1 LNLDNREDDNFKI
14 RFHLHLCASA
24 AADVVPVVLGEVKIL
39 KKVSG
44 RTTIHWLNLA
54 LSTFVTSDTVPSD
67 NRWIA
72 MSELVG

>member
-1 LNLDNREDDNFKI
+1 
-14 RFHLHLCASA
+14 
-24 AADVVPVVLGEVKIL
+24 L
-39 KKVSG
+39 K
-44 RTTIHWLNLA
+44 LA